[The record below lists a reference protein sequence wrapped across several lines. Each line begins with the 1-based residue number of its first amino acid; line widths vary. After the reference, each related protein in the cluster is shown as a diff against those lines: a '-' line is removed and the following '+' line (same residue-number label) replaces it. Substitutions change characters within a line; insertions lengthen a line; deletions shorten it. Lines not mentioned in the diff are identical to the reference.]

1 MEKLERQQ
9 MMIKITAPGMGRALS
24 LHNHSNFSDGVNSL
38 EEICIQG
45 KAAGLKLLG
54 ISDHWCEFPYGD
66 LPSPR
71 WGMRLDRLDEYVETL
86 LALKKRFDDDD
97 FSLKL
102 GLEVDYCAENF
113 DAVKKRLQAYPL
125 DYLIGSVHYSDDLF
139 PVDHSYEDWAAL
151 SPEARHKMCKT
162 YYRKLALAAESG
174 FFTFIGHLDLPKKF
188 NAIDEKEYLDDAVA
202 VLDILQKNGG
212 ALELNTAGWFKP
224 CAAPYPA
231 PEILRAAIQRRIPVV
246 ISADAHHA
254 DHLTR
259 NFTEAEKL
267 LQELGI

>member
-1 MEKLERQQ
+1 ML
-9 MMIKITAPGMGRALS
+9 KITAPGTGKEYS
-24 LHNHSNFSDGVNSL
+24 LHNHSNFSDGVNTP

-45 KAAGLKLLG
+45 KAAGVKFLG
-54 ISDHWCEFPYGD
+54 ISDHWCEFPYGE

-71 WGMRLDRLDEYVETL
+71 WGMALDRLDEYVETMQQ
-86 LALKKRFDDDD
+86 LKRRYEDEN
-97 FSLKL
+97 FSLL
-102 GLEVDYCAENF
+102 IGLEVDYFAENF
-113 DAVKKRLQAYPL
+113 DAVKKRLQAYPF
-125 DYLIGSVHYSDDLF
+125 DYLIGSVHYSDGLF
-139 PVDHSYEDWAAL
+139 PVDHSGEDWAAL
-151 SPEARHKMCKT
+151 APDERRQMCKT
-162 YYRKLALAAESG
+162 YYRKVALAAESG

-188 NAIDEKEYLDDAVA
+188 NSINDKEYFDDAVA

-224 CAAPYPA
+224 CTAPYPA
-231 PEILRAAIQRRIPVV
+231 SEILRAVIQRRLPVV

-259 NFTEAEKL
+259 NFAEAEKL